1 MRRINVMQPWM
12 GQAEIDAV
20 TAVIESGWVAQGPK
34 VAEFEQ
40 AFATRMQA
48 AHAVAVSSCTTALHL
63 ALVVAGVGP
72 GDDVV
77 VPSFSFIAT
86 ANSTRYVGA
95 SPVFADVDLEAGN

>member
-1 MRRINVMQPWM
+1 
-12 GQAEIDAV
+12 
-20 TAVIESGWVAQGPK
+20 
-34 VAEFEQ
+34 
-40 AFATRMQA
+40 MQA

-86 ANSTRYVGA
+86 ANAVALRRRPAGVRRRRPGHRQPDRRHRRGRADPGA
-95 SPVFADVDLEAGN
+95 PER